1 MKLKMIMS
9 NAWDIARR
17 GQKKYGGK
25 VKDYFAEALR
35 ISWKLYNDEKARKGG
50 DLVVVAPWFL
60 KKELG
65 HPSVVHTVLRESTLY
80 IKKET
85 EKAYLIKAVAKDNL
99 LGSGEVVNEFWAP
112 KSVCA

>member
-1 MKLKMIMS
+1 MKLKMIMA
-9 NAWDIARR
+9 NAWEIARN
-17 GQKKYGGK
+17 GQRKFGGK

-80 IKKET
+80 IVKET
-85 EKAYLIKAVAKDNL
+85 EKAYLIKAVAKDNQ
-99 LGSGEVVNEFWAP
+99 LGSGDVINEFWAP